1 MIYILYWLPF
11 VAALAWTVYRVNHG
25 SDITIT
31 SMLLF
36 STLMFGVIRTVQ
48 RRIGHQ

>member
-11 VAALAWTVYRVNHG
+11 VAALAWTAYRLSSG
-25 SDITIT
+25 SQITTT

-36 STLMFGVIRTVQ
+36 GTLMFGVIRTVQ
-48 RRIGHQ
+48 RRIGGQ